1 MLFSLL
7 TLLHS
12 GSSNIA
18 NFFSTPML
26 TILLGSFM
34 CISMHA
40 VAQIILVYSTYD
52 FKMPKTYKIAIIAH
66 YMMWI
71 HIIRTHLHDSTFLSY
86 LMFGS
91 IILFIIVN
99 NIIDLRDVFELDKAK
114 KNESIL
120 FNSFLA
126 LLALTSSL
134 VVSSKIIFVVI
145 RDITGLLLRFFS

>member
-7 TLLHS
+7 TLLHN
-12 GSSNIA
+12 GSSNIS
-18 NFFSTPML
+18 NFFSTPMI

-40 VAQIILVYSTYD
+40 VAQIILVYSTSN
-52 FKMPKTYKIAIIAH
+52 FKMPKIYRVAIFAH
-66 YMMWI
+66 YIMWI
-71 HIIRTHLHDSTFLSY
+71 HIIRTHLYDSTFSSY
-86 LMFGS
+86 LTFGS
-91 IILFIIVN
+91 IILFIIVT

-126 LLALTSSL
+126 LLALTSGL
-134 VVSSKIIFVVI
+134 VISSKIIFVMI
-145 RDITGLLLRFFS
+145 RDITGLLLKLFS

>member
-7 TLLHS
+7 TLLHN
-12 GSSNIA
+12 GSSNIS
-18 NFFSTPML
+18 NFFSTPMI

-40 VAQIILVYSTYD
+40 VAQIIMVYSTSN
-52 FKMPKTYKIAIIAH
+52 FKMPKIYRVAIFAH
-66 YMMWI
+66 YIMWI
-71 HIIRTHLHDSTFLSY
+71 HIIRTHLYDSTFSSY
-86 LMFGS
+86 LTFGS
-91 IILFIIVN
+91 IILFIIVT

-126 LLALTSSL
+126 LLALTSGL
-134 VVSSKIIFVVI
+134 VISSKIIFVMI
-145 RDITGLLLRFFS
+145 RDITGLLLRLFS

>member
-7 TLLHS
+7 TLLHH
-12 GSSNIA
+12 GSSNIS
-18 NFFSTPML
+18 NFFSTPMI

-40 VAQIILVYSTYD
+40 VAQIILVYSTSN
-52 FKMPKTYKIAIIAH
+52 FKMPKIYRVAIFAH
-66 YMMWI
+66 YIMWI
-71 HIIRTHLHDSTFLSY
+71 HIIRTHLCDSTFSSY
-86 LMFGS
+86 LTFGS
-91 IILFIIVN
+91 IILFIIVT

-126 LLALTSSL
+126 LLALTSGL
-134 VVSSKIIFVVI
+134 VISSKIIFVMI
-145 RDITGLLLRFFS
+145 RDITGLLLRLFS

>member
-7 TLLHS
+7 TLLHN
-12 GSSNIA
+12 GSSNIS
-18 NFFSTPML
+18 NFFSTPMI

-40 VAQIILVYSTYD
+40 VAQIILVYSTSN
-52 FKMPKTYKIAIIAH
+52 FKMPKIYRVAIFAH
-66 YMMWI
+66 YVMWI
-71 HIIRTHLHDSTFLSY
+71 HIIRTHLYDSTFSSY
-86 LMFGS
+86 LTFGS
-91 IILFIIVN
+91 IILFIIVT

-126 LLALTSSL
+126 LLALTSGL
-134 VVSSKIIFVVI
+134 VISSKIIFVMI
-145 RDITGLLLRFFS
+145 RDITGLLLRLFS